1 MTAPA
6 TAVAQGLLSCRA
18 CSLVSRAVKNAQA
31 MSCPRC
37 GAHLHFRKPHS
48 ISRTW
53 AFLIAA
59 YILYIPANMLP
70 IMDTNSLF
78 DTQQDTILSGVIFL
92 WESGSW
98 PTALLVFF
106 ASIVVP
112 LLKIIALTILVVSV
126 QWRSI
131 WRPLARARLYRVVGF
146 FGRWSMLDIYV
157 VAILVALVQIQSLAV
172 VHAGPGAMAFG
183 AVVILTM
190 FAASNFDPRL
200 IWDPLTTDHE

>member
-1 MTAPA
+1 MSAPA
-6 TAVAQGLLSCRA
+6 TAVAHGLYSCQA
-18 CSLVSRAVKNAQA
+18 CSLVSRAGKGALA

-37 GAHLHFRKPHS
+37 GAHLRFRKPHS

-59 YILYIPANMLP
+59 YILYIPANILP
-70 IMDTNSLF
+70 IMDTNSLL
-78 DTQQDTILSGVIFL
+78 DAQQDTILSGVIFL
-92 WESGSW
+92 WKSGSW

-112 LLKIIALTILVVSV
+112 LFKMAALTVLVISV
-126 QWRSI
+126 QRRSI
-131 WRPLARARLYRVVGF
+131 WRPRARTQLYRVVEF

-157 VAILVALVQIQSLAV
+157 VAILGALVQIQSLATV
-172 VHAGPGAMAFG
+172 YAGPGAMAFG

-190 FAASNFDPRL
+190 FAAFHFDPRL
-200 IWDPLTTDHE
+200 IWDPITTNHE

>member
-1 MTAPA
+1 MSAPA
-6 TAVAQGLLSCRA
+6 TAVAHGLFSCRV
-18 CSLVSRAVKNAQA
+18 CSLVSRAAPSAQA
-31 MSCPRC
+31 MACPRC
-37 GAHLHFRKPHS
+37 GVHLRFRKAHS

-98 PTALLVFF
+98 PTAILVFF

-112 LLKIIALTILVVSV
+112 LFKIIALTILVISV
-126 QWRSI
+126 QRRSL
-131 WRPLARARLYRVVGF
+131 WRPRARAQLYRVVEF

-172 VHAGPGAMAFG
+172 VHAGSGAIAFG

-190 FAASNFDPRL
+190 FAAFNFDPRL